1 MPWRRLRS
9 SVTGLVVAAL
19 AVVTA
24 GLVAAPGAHAH
35 DYLVGSTPEQGAT
48 LTTPPS
54 EVVLEFNTSI
64 GQQFAQVAVVGQ
76 DGSTYQSGDPVVA
89 GATVTQALDAL
100 PDAGDVTISYR
111 VVSSDGHPI
120 GGTVPF
126 TIAAG
131 GDPAVDEQTTPTDDT
146 APTGDN
152 TTSDETAPT
161 GDDTTSDDT
170 TTTGATSSEQ
180 AGVSPLVWVAAGAL
194 ALALAVG
201 AMTLS
206 RRRPRTSA
214 DA

>member
-9 SVTGLVVAAL
+9 SVPGLVVAGL
-19 AVVTA
+19 AVVAA

-35 DYLVGSTPEQGAT
+35 DYLVGSSPEQGAT
-48 LTTPPS
+48 VTTPPS

-76 DGSTYQSGDPVVA
+76 DGSTYQSGDPVVD
-89 GATVTQALDAL
+89 GATVTQTVDAL

-131 GDPAVDEQTTPTDDT
+131 GDAAAGEQTTPTDDT
-146 APTGDN
+146 APAGDES
-152 TTSDETAPT
+152 TSDETAAT
-161 GDDTTSDDT
+161 GATTTSDDT
-170 TTTGATSSEQ
+170 VTTRAASSEQ
-180 AGVSPLVWVAAGAL
+180 DGVSPLVWVAAAAL

-201 AMTLS
+201 AMAMS
-206 RRRPRTSA
+206 RRRSRTSA